1 MSDSQD
7 AWSGIPTG
15 ASSGTRIERRAD
27 ASHPL
32 DFFRAR
38 DARGHYLLILKAD
51 ELPAIERPPTLA
63 GLVIRA
69 EKFAERPDELL
80 IELVDAEQLSIFRAL
95 AADILEAT
103 RNLGAGAN
111 AEGALRTISRI
122 ERWQDLLRKR
132 RDQLLSRQ
140 AIIGLVGELLFLRN
154 RVMENVGPAEAIASW
169 RGPLREEQDF
179 AIGGWIVEIK
189 TQLSTADQLL
199 KISSEAQLDTSS
211 GPIVL
216 VHQTLAAATRSESG
230 AVTLNGLVAEI
241 RTGLLESAPASIDIF
256 EAGMIAAGYE
266 ARAEYEAEAWLLVRS
281 RPFEVADAFPRLVPA
296 ALPAGVQKVSY
307 SILPSACSAFERN
320 EEWLKSEVF
329 HEH

>member
-1 MSDSQD
+1 MNDAQD
-7 AWSGIPTG
+7 AWSDIPTG
-15 ASSGTRIERRAD
+15 ASNGTRIERRAD

-38 DARGHYLLILKAD
+38 DGRGHYLLILKAD
-51 ELPAIERPPTLA
+51 ELPAIDQPPTLA

-69 EKFAERPDELL
+69 EKFAERPDELV

-95 AADILEAT
+95 AADILQAT
-103 RNLGAGAN
+103 RSLSASAN

-132 RDQLLSRQ
+132 RDQRLTRQ

-154 RVMENVGPAEAIASW
+154 RVMENIGAAEAIASW

-199 KISSEAQLDTSS
+199 KVSSEAQLDTSS

-216 VHQTLAAATRSESG
+216 VHQTLAAAPRMEAG

-241 RTGLLESAPASIDIF
+241 RTRLLESSPASIDIF
-256 EAGMIAAGYE
+256 EAGMIAAGFE

-281 RPFEVADAFPRLVPA
+281 RPYEVTDDFPRVIPA
-296 ALPAGVQKVSY
+296 TLPAGIQKVSY
-307 SILPSACSAFERN
+307 SILPSACSACER
-320 EEWLKSEVF
+320 SDR
-329 HEH
+329 